1 MPSRDTDVLQHPE
14 AKCERGGLWRDA
26 DFLKFWGAESLSMF
40 GTQISVSAIPLLAVT
55 VLDAGPFQMGLIN
68 AAQFL
73 PYLLFTLLAGVW
85 VDQRRRRP
93 VMIGANL
100 GRAAVLALIPLTSAL
115 GLLRIEL
122 LAAIVFAAAT
132 LTVFF
137 DLAYQ
142 AYLPSLV
149 NRDQLIEGNGK
160 LEGSRSI
167 AQAGGPGVGG
177 LIVGLATA
185 PVAVLLDALTYLA
198 SAVTLLFIRRPEAG
212 PATVTA
218 ATALTNVTTN
228 VTAPDPDPGPLL
240 TRIGAGLRL
249 LARHG
254 HLRAI
259 AGEAAT
265 YNLFNQAFWAVLV
278 LYLSREL
285 HLSALLLG
293 TVLAMSGVGAFAGS
307 VLAGRLARRWGLGR
321 TIVTTTALACAAPLL
336 IPIAGGIGT
345 GSGTGTE
352 AGTGGRAAAAAVIA
366 IAVALLLNGAGVAI
380 SNIHVVSLR
389 QTVVPPELL
398 GRTNAGYRFLVTG
411 TAALGALL
419 GGWLGGAI
427 GLRATLAVAGLA
439 TLTALLFV
447 VRSPLARL
455 RTLTDATEA
464 GAPSVR
470 P

>member
-1 MPSRDTDVLQHPE
+1 MLEQPE
-14 AKCERGGLWRDA
+14 VKRGGLWRDA

-40 GTQISVSAIPLLAVT
+40 GTQISMLAIPLLAVT

-93 VMIGANL
+93 IMIGANL
-100 GRAAVLALIPLTSAL
+100 GRAAVLALIPLTSVL
-115 GLLRIEL
+115 GLLRVEL

-132 LTVFF
+132 LTVVF

-149 NRDQLIEGNGK
+149 KRDQLIEGNGK

-167 AQAGGPGVGG
+167 AQAGGPGIGG

-185 PVAVLLDALTYLA
+185 PVAVLLDALTYLV
-198 SAVTLLFIRRPEAG
+198 SAIALLFIRRPEAG
-212 PATVTA
+212 PATASTTA
-218 ATALTNVTTN
+218 TTATATATASTTA
-228 VTAPDPDPGPLL
+228 TATATDPGPVL

-249 LARHG
+249 VAHHR

-278 LYLSREL
+278 LHLSREL
-285 HLSALLLG
+285 HFSALLLG
-293 TVLAMSGVGAFAGS
+293 TMLAMSGVGAFAGS

-321 TIVTTTALACAAPLL
+321 TIVATTALACAAPLL
-336 IPIAGGIGT
+336 IPIAGGNGDGN
-345 GSGTGTE
+345 GS
-352 AGTGGRAAAAAVIA
+352 GGRAAAVAV
-366 IAVALLLNGAGVAI
+366 IAVALVLNGAGVAI

-419 GGWLGGAI
+419 GGWLGGVI
-427 GLRATLAVAGLA
+427 GLRATLAAAGLA

-455 RTLTDATEA
+455 RVLADATEA
-464 GAPSVR
+464 GDPPAHHRLGPR
-470 P
+470 PRPRRG